1 MADYGRKIEF
11 GSFLTPTAG
20 TASSVLELTRVS
32 ERAGLDFATFQDHPY
47 LPAFFDTWTL
57 LSYLAAKTDTIRLAG
72 NVLNLPLRPPA
83 VLARSIASLDQLSG
97 GRIELGLGAGG
108 FWDGIEAMSGHRL
121 SPGQSV
127 NALSEAIDIIHGIW
141 DVDNPDRFVYT
152 GEFYQINGAKRG
164 PAPAHEVE
172 VWLGAYK
179 PRMLALVGE
188 KATGW
193 VPSLSYLPN
202 LEALSEMNGAIDE
215 AAIKAGRN
223 PEIIRRLLNIGGE
236 LTSITSRQ
244 PLVGPPEKWIDD
256 LTVMALDHG
265 MDTFILGGDNAHM
278 LEVFG
283 SEIAPAVKEAVA
295 TERRSQA

>member
-20 TASSVLELTRVS
+20 TASSVLELSWVS

-127 NALSEAIDIIHGIW
+127 SALSEAIDIIHGIW

-193 VPSLSYLPN
+193 VPPLSYLPN
-202 LEALSEMNGAIDE
+202 LEVLSEMNGAIDE
-215 AAIKAGRN
+215 AAIKTGRN
-223 PEIIRRLLNIGGE
+223 PEIIRRLLNISGE

-283 SEIAPAVKEAVA
+283 SEIAPEVKEAVA
-295 TERRSQA
+295 KERRSQA

>member
-127 NALSEAIDIIHGIW
+127 SALSEAIDIIHGIW
-141 DVDNPDRFVYT
+141 DVDNPDRFVYS